1 MSRVSEAIK
10 HLKDLQHIN
19 LEGIRFRI
27 IDAKGQV
34 VGRLAEQI
42 SVILQGKDKPTYNP
56 AKEQGDVVVV
66 VNASHVELTHDKW
79 NTKVYRWHTG
89 FPGGLRSRPATDQW
103 EKDPRMLLRNA
114 VSGMLPKNKS
124 REVRLE
130 KLKIFPEA
138 DHPFQ
143 GFPLVPYV
151 PPPRR
156 LQDRGL
162 GWPLPQGFEPANPE
176 RYAFRLRTS
185 PSLQAAAAP
194 LTPAPASAPA
204 ATQQPT
210 ALGAGPGLAA
220 PAAAAAAGIGSGQ
233 QQQQQ
238 QQRRQ
243 RPTVPI
249 DDLLTEEERA
259 ALAAVEAGKGK
270 GKGTGGPAPS

>member
-1 MSRVSEAIK
+1 MSRVTEAIK
-10 HLKDLQHIN
+10 HLKDLQHIK
-19 LEGIRFRI
+19 LEGLRFRI

-56 AKEQGDVVVV
+56 TKEQGDVVIV

-79 NTKVYRWHTG
+79 NTKLYRWHTG
-89 FPGGLRSRPATDQW
+89 YPGGLRSRPAGDQW

-124 REVRLE
+124 REARME

-162 GWPLPQGFEPANPE
+162 GWPLPQGFEPANLE

-185 PSLQAAAAP
+185 PALQAAAAP
-194 LTPAPASAPA
+194 TVPASSALAAAPQPSAPVTGPGPA
-204 ATQQPT
+204 AS
-210 ALGAGPGLAA
+210 A
-220 PAAAAAAGIGSGQ
+220 PAAAAAAAGTAGASGSGSGRQ
-233 QQQQQ
+233 Q
-238 QQRRQ
+238 RQ

-259 ALAAVEAGKGK
+259 ALAAVEGGKGK
-270 GKGTGGPAPS
+270 SGASSS